1 MGKKL
6 KKDERSQDLRPGEM
20 FGKKY
25 WTGSAK

>member
-6 KKDERSQDLRPGEM
+6 KGRALLNLRSGEM